1 MLSGRI
7 PAVDLRSSAG
17 FFLGDG
23 VIYSIFNLI
32 VDTASSIL
40 AGLLL
45 LRFWM
50 QAVRVRAPLALGQF
64 MFRLTDWLVLPL
76 RRVLP
81 GVGGYDWASLIG
93 AALVALVSVGLE
105 LAVRSAFAPEPLILL
120 ALLSMVHWIIY
131 GLIGLL
137 FIEVIFSWVNP
148 QASLAPVVRALN
160 EPVMRPFRRIVPP
173 IGGVDL
179 SPLLVFLLLRIALY
193 LADSLLLGFA

>member
-148 QASLAPVVRALN
+148 QAPLAPVVRALN